1 VLRSGERAP
10 PTDKESAMMR
20 KRMVAAGLAAGL
32 LAWSGVAAA
41 EPIVAQFWYA
51 FGGNNRTVT
60 EAHIKKFNESQT
72 KYRIEGA
79 FQGDYFQAIAKIRA
93 ASVTKTAPPIFHVVG
108 EFLPNLWQAGMLESL
123 EPYAKGPNGTN
134 LEDFLPAQSQH
145 GYFDY
150 LGKSAA
156 PLFALPFFRSTPIL
170 YYNAEML
177 QAKGVRPPGTWDEL
191 RAASGALT
199 VREGAEVK
207 TYGFEVPV
215 DWWFWFALLHQ
226 NGGALLTPDG
236 KRAAFKDKGAEALQF
251 WIDMVHKDKTMKQP
265 PGKDYSA
272 WEVANTDFLNGRVAM
287 IFTSTAF
294 LNYITQNA
302 KFKVGTAFLPARA
315 KSAVPTGGTYFVM
328 MKDAPA
334 PQKEAGW
341 AFMKWMTEPAQTISL
356 AKATGYMP
364 IRTSAINSAE
374 MQGFY
379 KENPNYKVALDQ
391 LRHAQKFPFSPALF
405 EVYREAV
412 QPNLEAPVVGTKSL
426 AEAMAAAEAKANEI
440 LDRYNK

>member
-1 VLRSGERAP
+1 
-10 PTDKESAMMR
+10 MR
-20 KRMVAAGLAAGL
+20 PQLIAAGMLAVFLSTAT
-32 LAWSGVAAA
+32 AAAA

-51 FGGNNRTVT
+51 FGGKNREVT
-60 EAHIKKFNESQT
+60 EAHIKRFNESQS

-108 EFLPNLWQAGMLESL
+108 EFLPNLWQAGLLENM
-123 EPYAKGPNGTN
+123 EPYAKGANATS
-134 LEDFLPAQSQH
+134 LEDFLPGQSQH

-150 LGKSAA
+150 LGKPAP

-177 QAKGVRPPGTWDEL
+177 AARGVKPPTTWDEL
-191 RAASGALT
+191 RAAAARLT
-199 VREGAEVK
+199 VREGGDTK
-207 TYGFEVPV
+207 TFGFSVPV
-215 DWWFWFALLHQ
+215 DWWFWYALLHQ
-226 NGGALLTPDG
+226 AGGTLLSPDG
-236 KRAAFKDKGAEALQF
+236 RKAAFREKGSEALQF
-251 WIDMVHKDKTMKQP
+251 WMDMVQKDRTMKQP

-294 LNYITQNA
+294 LNYITENA

-315 KSAVPTGGTYFVM
+315 KSAVPTGGTFFVM

-341 AFMKWMTEPAQTISL
+341 AFIKWMTDPAQTISL

-364 IRTSAINSAE
+364 IRLSAINSPE
-374 MQGFY
+374 MQAFY
-379 KENPNYKVALDQ
+379 KEHPNYRVALDQ
-391 LRHAQKFPFSPALF
+391 LQHAQKFPFSPALF

-426 AEAMAAAEAKANEI
+426 AEAMAAAETKANEI
-440 LDRYNK
+440 INRYNR